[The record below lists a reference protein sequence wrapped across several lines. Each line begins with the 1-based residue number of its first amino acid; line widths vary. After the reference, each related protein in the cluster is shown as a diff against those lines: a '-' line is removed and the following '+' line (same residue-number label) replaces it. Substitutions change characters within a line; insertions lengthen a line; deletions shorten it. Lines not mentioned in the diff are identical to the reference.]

1 MFNGATNFYN
11 LNNENFHDFLMEMY
25 RKIDLLDKDTN
36 YIRNH
41 LIDELR
47 KELRKIIAN
56 GELIVDI
63 ESVVDDFLINVL
75 AETKVV
81 RDIKK
86 KLEECNSQLEHKAEN
101 KVVRDI
107 KKKLEECNSQLDTK
121 ANEVDVK
128 VLENRMNTFT
138 SLPEGSTTGDA
149 ELEDIKNG
157 ADGIVYDTAGNAV
170 RGQINNIK
178 NRISSNEDEF
188 RGLPIYKQINLA
200 DITNKQDNTYWK
212 VDIPNTIPISGNAG
226 GYTTIPRIKL
236 KRGLTYYIS
245 NFFPN
250 FTWISKENGNEFNN
264 VSFID
269 LGLSEPYI
277 YTATED
283 CYLYLTYT
291 GVHDNIMVIENANKK
306 PTFDLRFN
314 EFKTIIENYK
324 YEYDKYGNK
333 INIIT
338 VKKDG
343 TGDSTTIKGAIE
355 LCKNSSIDNQYEILI
370 FDGEYN
376 VIEELGGIQYL
387 NNIMT
392 MSGAYAGLL
401 LPDYVHLKGMGKSK
415 DDVKITANVGQYFG
429 LDFSIL
435 DNAVT
440 KLSPLN
446 LEKSNNIENLTIVG
460 QNCRYA
466 LHDESNNSYQ
476 NYTRKMKNVKVIH
489 KGNDSKYT
497 WKSSN
502 GVGAGSGSGATYEYE
517 NCTFEGTL
525 PYSIHDNTSFTK
537 PNKFLFNNCKFLN
550 INADKI
556 ACRFVTVSLENE
568 TITHDVEM
576 NNCQFKGTLGQF
588 EEAKGKGRKFYI
600 HGGGNSVVPYVY
612 TNTSSNAVAKPI
624 ALNEEVQIMINK
636 DTETISKG
644 SLVRISA
651 SGIYK
656 LTTSDKHLFYG
667 IALEDIKSDENGHVK
682 TKGYVYVN
690 DTNFAS
696 FNVGDKIGISDGSL
710 VVTTGNEYIGVATD
724 WNVMLLK

>member
-1 MFNGATNFYN
+1 MAYDINSQQIDIEN
-11 LNNENFHDFLMEMY
+11 LFKQNENDLCSIKELY
-25 RKIDLLDKDTN
+25 RKLKELEKKISQIKYIDSNLADKLKKDYEKLKRIILDEN
-36 YIRNH
+36 IQVQ
-41 LIDELR
+41 LIDNINE
-47 KELRKIIAN
+47 IDTSIN
-56 GELIVDI
+56 TINTSINNINNDI
-63 ESVVDDFLINVL
+63 NEF
-75 AETKVV
+75 
-81 RDIKK
+81 
-86 KLEECNSQLEHKAEN
+86 
-101 KVVRDI
+101 
-107 KKKLEECNSQLDTK
+107 NSQLDTK

-200 DITNKQDNTYWK
+200 DITNKQENTYWK
-212 VDIPNTIPISGNAG
+212 VDVPNTIPISGNAG

-264 VSFID
+264 VSFVD
-269 LGLSEPYI
+269 LGVTEPYI

-283 CYLYLTYT
+283 SYLYLTYT
-291 GVHDNIMVIENANKK
+291 GVHGNIMVIENANKK
-306 PTFDLRFN
+306 PTFDLKFN

-333 INIIT
+333 INTIT

-370 FDGEYN
+370 YDGEYN
-376 VIEELGGIQYL
+376 VIEELGGTTYL
-387 NNIMT
+387 DSIMS
-392 MSGAYAGLL
+392 MDGAYGGLL
-401 LPDYVHLKGMGKSK
+401 LPDYVHLKGMGKSC
-415 DDVKITANVGQYFG
+415 DNVIITANVEQYSGF
-429 LDFSIL
+429 DFNTL

-440 KLSPLN
+440 KISPLN
-446 LEKSNNIENLTIVG
+446 LEKNNNIENLTIKAE
-460 QNCRYA
+460 NCRYA

-476 NYTRKMKNVKVIH
+476 DYIRKMKNVRAIH
-489 KGNDSKYT
+489 NGNQSKYSWT
-497 WKSSN
+497 STIAIGS
-502 GVGAGSGSGATYEYE
+502 GSGSGAIYEFE
-517 NCTFEGTL
+517 NCTFEGSL
-525 PYSIHDNTSFTK
+525 PYSIHDNTNFTK
-537 PNKFLFNNCKFLN
+537 GNKFLFNNCKFLSTSS
-550 INADKI
+550 DKI

-568 TITHDVEM
+568 TVTHEVVI
-576 NNCQFKGTLGQF
+576 NNCQFRGTLGQF
-588 EEAKGKGRKFYI
+588 EEANGKGRKFYI

-612 TNTSSNAVAKPI
+612 TNTSSTAVAKPI

-636 DTETISKG
+636 DKETISKG
-644 SLVRISA
+644 SLVRIFA

-667 IALEDIKSDENGHVK
+667 IALEDIKSGENGHVK

-690 DTNFAS
+690 DTNFSS
-696 FNVGDKIGISDGSL
+696 FNVGDKIGISNGSL
-710 VVTTGNEYIGVATD
+710 VVTTGNDYIGTATD
-724 WNVMLLK
+724 WNQMLLK

>member
-1 MFNGATNFYN
+1 MAIISDKLNKILSAVFGKDVRQALHDGLDAINKETESTTSRQDYLDRKYDEQIKNMTLQDPSSAEIVDMRVAPNGKTFEKAGDR
-11 LNNENFHDFLMEMY
+11 LNYFDEQ
-25 RKIDLLDKDTN
+25 LDK
-36 YIRNH
+36 
-41 LIDELR
+41 
-47 KELRKIIAN
+47 
-56 GELIVDI
+56 
-63 ESVVDDFLINVL
+63 
-75 AETKVV
+75 
-81 RDIKK
+81 
-86 KLEECNSQLEHKAEN
+86 
-101 KVVRDI
+101 
-107 KKKLEECNSQLDTK
+107 K

-188 RGLPIYKQINLA
+188 RGFPIYKQINLA
-200 DITNKQDNTYWK
+200 DITNKQENTYWK
-212 VDIPNTIPISGNAG
+212 VDVPNTIPIGGNAG

-245 NFFPN
+245 NFFPD
-250 FTWISKENGNEFNN
+250 FTWISKENGNDFNN
-264 VSFID
+264 ISFAS
-269 LGLSEPYI
+269 LGVSEPYI

-283 CYLYLTYT
+283 GYLYLTYT
-291 GVHDNIMVIENANKK
+291 GVHDNIMVIENAIEK
-306 PTFDLRFN
+306 PSFNLKFN

-343 TGDSTTIKGAIE
+343 SGDCKTISKALE

-370 FDGEYN
+370 YDGEYN
-376 VIEELGGIQYL
+376 VIEELGGTTYL
-387 NNIMT
+387 DSIMS
-392 MSGAYAGLL
+392 MDGAYGGLL
-401 LPDYVHLKGMGKSK
+401 LPDYVHLKGMGKSC
-415 DDVKITANVGQYFG
+415 DNVIITANVEQYSGF
-429 LDFSIL
+429 DFNTL

-440 KLSPLN
+440 KISPLN
-446 LEKSNNIENLTIVG
+446 LEKNNNIENLTIKAE
-460 QNCRYA
+460 NCRYA
-466 LHDESNNSYQ
+466 VHDESNNSYQ
-476 NYTRKMKNVKVIH
+476 DYIRKMKNVRAIH
-489 KGNDSKYT
+489 NGNQSKYSWT
-497 WKSSN
+497 STIAIGS
-502 GVGAGSGSGATYEYE
+502 GSGSGAIYEFE
-517 NCTFEGTL
+517 NCTFEGSL
-525 PYSIHDNTSFTK
+525 PYSIHDNTNFTK
-537 PNKFLFNNCKFLN
+537 GNKFLFNNCKFLSTSS
-550 INADKI
+550 DKI

-568 TITHDVEM
+568 TVTHEVII
-576 NNCQFKGTLGQF
+576 NNCQFRGTLGQF
-588 EEAKGKGRKFYI
+588 EEANGKGRKFYI

-612 TNTSSNAVAKPI
+612 TNTSSTAVAKPI

-644 SLVRISA
+644 SLVRIFA

-667 IALEDIKSDENGHVK
+667 IALEDIKSGENGHVK

-710 VVTTGNEYIGVATD
+710 VVTTGNDYIGTATD
-724 WNVMLLK
+724 WNQMLLK